1 MSDLHEWE
9 NKKNKSYFKKQLEK
23 PYEST
28 IEVTKFLNN
37 NIDLTNLNLLD
48 VATGSGANLFYL
60 LNNTSLKS
68 GTGVDFVPEYINYAN
83 QYKNQNQV
91 NNANFICE
99 DFYDFSPDIKYQIVT
114 CLQTLSW
121 INEYENFV
129 KKIMDIGSRWIAF
142 SSLFYDGLIETN
154 TLVNVLDTNSTTVE
168 TSQYNT
174 ISIPKLERIMKKK
187 SYFLIGN
194 EKFDIKKD
202 LVQKNNNEMG
212 TYTILSTSGRLQISG
227 PLLMNWHFLL
237 FEKQI

>member
-1 MSDLHEWE
+1 MLI
-9 NKKNKSYFKKQLEK
+9 L
-23 PYEST
+23 
-28 IEVTKFLNN
+28 
-37 NIDLTNLNLLD
+37 
-48 VATGSGANLFYL
+48 
-60 LNNTSLKS
+60 
-68 GTGVDFVPEYINYAN
+68 PEYINYAN

-99 DFYDFSPDIKYQIVT
+99 DFYDFSPDNKYQIVT

-174 ISIPKLERIMKKK
+174 ISI
-187 SYFLIGN
+187 
-194 EKFDIKKD
+194 
-202 LVQKNNNEMG
+202 
-212 TYTILSTSGRLQISG
+212 
-227 PLLMNWHFLL
+227 
-237 FEKQI
+237 